1 MIRLKAIRVNG
12 IRGFKYLQDE
22 KENPNPHL
30 IKLDGK
36 HMFLYGENGTGKSS
50 LCDAIE
56 WGLTGSL
63 LESENRRI
71 NDKALLINKFCPTQK
86 TPFVEFSYLENNNEK
101 VFRRDAKGKRTSF
114 DFEDEAQACLIESSR
129 IEHFVI
135 DTKSTKWERFS
146 ALLGFENLIDF
157 ENKLSR
163 LKNHAIKKHDEIRE
177 RFNKVEVKD
186 LSADIVEQEKIFYT
200 EFKENW
206 RDSIN
211 DGENSDQNKR
221 YIDLKE
227 IAIKIAKYIDANN
240 KLIIVNSNING
251 IEIKLNGEWQESPTS
266 GISKII
272 EAASNYFET
281 IEDLEICPVCGNVIQ
296 FNETYARVK
305 ELRESLAK
313 VISASKNL
321 VDLKKEREFIQKD
334 LFSLKQ
340 EIEDLFEKIY
350 CEKIDRDLLKEKF
363 IAFLESRRE
372 TIERDM
378 EKLEKINS
386 LKKQISNYQNKKRTL
401 SEKESSLEE
410 LRRDLL
416 ISEKISDDI
425 SSFGEQYLKKY
436 SEVIKKELQSI
447 CDGEI
452 TSIYNKINKSD
463 EEIVEKFIIE
473 PNIDK
478 REIDFFIYMKG
489 TSNTCPA
496 LDVLSTGHIR
506 CLGFA
511 LLIARI
517 KVKVKN
523 LGFLIIDD
531 PIYSI
536 DHEHRYNLIQYLKEL
551 GDKYQLIITS
561 SDRLFSDLIRNS
573 FDNNSF
579 VHYKTLIARQDGII
593 YFKIKRSN
601 KQYIDEANSYLKLK
615 DFRASSLYARL
626 SLETKIFDIAKEL
639 KIRLPYDRIAK
650 PSIRDVIRYGLIDSL
665 VDKYPNYKD
674 AIKNEFDELRKPRYF
689 MTLLDG
695 FPLDQEVH
703 YPHENRITYSKQ
715 EIEEALSKIRQFNE
729 FIESLKGTLP

>member
-1 MIRLKAIRVNG
+1 LC
-12 IRGFKYLQDE
+12 L
-22 KENPNPHL
+22 
-30 IKLDGK
+30 
-36 HMFLYGENGTGKSS
+36 LYGENGTGKSS
-50 LCDAIE
+50 FCDAIE

-63 LESENRRI
+63 VESENRKI
-71 NDKALLINKFCPTQK
+71 NDKALLINKFCPAQK
-86 TPFVEFSYLENNNEK
+86 TPFVEISYTEK
-101 VFRRDAKGKRTSF
+101 NIPKKFRRDAKGKKTTF

-135 DTKSTKWERFS
+135 DTKSSKWERFS
-146 ALLGFENLIDF
+146 ALFGFENLIDF
-157 ENKLSR
+157 ENKLTR
-163 LKNHAIKKHDEIRE
+163 LRNHAIKKHDEIRE
-177 RFNKVEVKD
+177 MFKKD
-186 LSADIVEQEKIFYT
+186 ENELKNLSADVVEQEKIFYT
-200 EFKENW
+200 EFKGNW
-206 RDSIN
+206 QDSIK
-211 DGENSDQNKR
+211 DHEDSDQNKR
-221 YIDLKE
+221 YIDLKN
-227 IAIKIAKYIDANN
+227 IATKITKYVDASN
-240 KLIIVNSNING
+240 KLIIKNNNIKKID
-251 IEIKLNGEWQESPTS
+251 IELDGESQKSTS
-266 GISKII
+266 KISKII
-272 EAASNYFET
+272 EASSNYFET
-281 IEDLEICPVCGNVIQ
+281 IEDLEICPVCGNAIQ

-305 ELRESLAK
+305 ELKESLAN
-313 VISASKNL
+313 VISAGEDL
-321 VDLKKEREFIQKD
+321 GILKKESEFIQ
-334 LFSLKQ
+334 LELSQLKQ

-350 CEKIDRDLLKEKF
+350 GEKIDKDLSEEKF
-363 IAFLESRRE
+363 IAFLESRRK
-372 TIERDM
+372 TIE
-378 EKLEKINS
+378 
-386 LKKQISNYQNKKRTL
+386 
-401 SEKESSLEE
+401 SEKERLDKINFLSKRIMNYQDKKRILLKKGSALEE

-436 SEVIKKELQSI
+436 SEVIKNELESI
-447 CDGEI
+447 CDAEI
-452 TSIYNKINKSD
+452 TTIYNNINKCD

-478 REIDFFIYMKG
+478 REIDFSIYMKG
-489 TSNTCPA
+489 TSYKCPA

-551 GDKYQLIITS
+551 GNTYQLIITS

-579 VHYKTLIARQDGII
+579 MHYKTVIAKQDGII
-593 YFKIKRSN
+593 YFKIKKGY
-601 KQYIDEANSYLKLK
+601 KQYIDEADNYLKLK

-650 PSIRDVIRYGLIDSL
+650 HSIRDVIRYGLIDSL
-665 VDKYPNYKD
+665 AEKYPKYKD
-674 AIKNEFDELRKPRYF
+674 AIKNEFDELNKPRYF
-689 MTLLDG
+689 MTLLEG

-703 YPHENRITYSKQ
+703 YPHENRITYSKK

-729 FIESLKGTLP
+729 FIESLSTRMITFATIRG